1 MLRKCVCS
9 ISLHLHKL
17 FLGEWLVVGG
27 FHGGYRV
34 ASRIQITTDGHKAYA
49 EAVEG
54 AFGMDVDY
62 PMLIKRYGNDSFDT
76 KYSPGECIWIRTAV
90 LSGSPDPSHIGT
102 SFIERQNLTM
112 RMSMRRFTRLT
123 NGVYKEGG
131 ESRAHAGDL
140 LPVLELLPRASD
152 IARESRNAGGAMDD

>member
-1 MLRKCVCS
+1 
-9 ISLHLHKL
+9 
-17 FLGEWLVVGG
+17 VGG

-76 KYSPGECIWIRTAV
+76 KYSPGE
-90 LSGSPDPSHIGT
+90 
-102 SFIERQNLTM
+102 
-112 RMSMRRFTRLT
+112 
-123 NGVYKEGG
+123 
-131 ESRAHAGDL
+131 
-140 LPVLELLPRASD
+140 
-152 IARESRNAGGAMDD
+152 